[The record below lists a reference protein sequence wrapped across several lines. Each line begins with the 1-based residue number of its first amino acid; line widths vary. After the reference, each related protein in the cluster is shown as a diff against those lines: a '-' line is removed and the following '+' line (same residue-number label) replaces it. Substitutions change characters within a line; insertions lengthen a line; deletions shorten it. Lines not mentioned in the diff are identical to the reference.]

1 MNLNLR
7 RNEQSGQYM
16 VFLYGKMKS
25 LFYIWRS
32 VRIKDGVHLCRTGN
46 NLTKHTKNNYLKN
59 RI

>member
-1 MNLNLR
+1 
-7 RNEQSGQYM
+7 M

-46 NLTKHTKNNYLKN
+46 NLTKHTKNNYLN
-59 RI
+59 LLAELI